1 VRFFLEFSYA
11 GTQYHGWQ
19 RQTNAISVQQVMEN
33 ALKTLLKTDIS
44 LLAAGRTDTGV
55 HARQM
60 FAHFEAT
67 LVPEVQQQLV
77 YHLNQFLPKDI
88 VIQSLRAV
96 QPKAHARFDALSR
109 TYEYHMSVGKSAFG
123 NDLHYS
129 FSKPLDMEAMNLATK
144 ILIEYED
151 FECFSKS
158 NTDVKTYLCDITY
171 AKWSKTKNGY
181 IFTITANRFLRN
193 MVRAIVGT
201 LIEIGLKKKK
211 YVDLHQIIASK
222 SRSEAGYSVP
232 AQGLFLTNIEYSNS
246 IYL

>member
-1 VRFFLEFSYA
+1 MRFFLEFSYA

-33 ALKTLLKTDIS
+33 ALKTLLKIDVP

-67 LVPEVQQQLV
+67 LIPEVQKQLV
-77 YHLNQFLPKDI
+77 YHLNQFLPNDI
-88 VIQSLRAV
+88 VIHSLRSV
-96 QPKAHARFDALSR
+96 QPKVHARFDALSR
-109 TYEYHMSVGKSAFG
+109 TYEYHISVGKSAFG

-129 FSKPLDMEAMNLATK
+129 FSKHLDMEAMNIATE
-144 ILIEYED
+144 ILMEYED

-158 NTDVKTYLCDITY
+158 NTDVKTYLCEISY
-171 AKWSKTKNGY
+171 AKWNKTKNGY

-201 LIEIGLKKKK
+201 LIEIGLRKKKII
-211 YVDLHQIIASK
+211 DLHQIIASK

-232 AQGLFLTNIEYSNS
+232 AQGLFLTNIEYSDS
-246 IYL
+246 IYI